1 MSTRQK
7 FFKAVGII
15 LLLIIIVAGIFI
27 ATYQPSKYSD
37 FGVYANLRSFTIA
50 LMQEYK
56 TTERPITGE
65 FKDFTLELAFPYS
78 KLFGASYLG
87 IPLASYESDRI
98 TAATISQFE
107 VPPKSGYCRDF
118 TFNLRPR
125 FEFKAPIFH
134 IDFMKPSPGLPGLCS
149 MDFFDVDPENI
160 NLEAFFGQDLD
171 GVKRAMELVEKYQR
185 TAEQGR
191 GKITK
196 YLDSWKTKYRM
207 ELQEPVTKD
216 EAVRKQYY
224 ETVGEAFKLSLT
236 AYMKSLY
243 RLQPDPGY
251 AKRHEE
257 KTRAFVQALY
267 DKDFAVNMGKK
278 IFKDK
283 LKKYW
288 IDGFWTV
295 EIDMKEK

>member
-1 MSTRQK
+1 MK
-7 FFKAVGII
+7 KIFKIAGVI
-15 LLLIIIVAGIFI
+15 LLLIIAGVGIFI
-27 ATYQPSKYSD
+27 ATYQPPKSSD

-65 FKDFTLELAFPYS
+65 FKDFSLKLGFPYS
-78 KLFGASYLG
+78 KLFGSSYLG

-98 TAATISQFE
+98 TAASISQFE

-149 MDFFDVDPENI
+149 MDFFDVDPETI
-160 NLEAFFGQDLD
+160 NLETFFGPDME
-171 GVKRAMELVEKYQR
+171 GVKKAMELVEKYQR
-185 TAEQGR
+185 TVEQGR
-191 GKITK
+191 GKITA
-196 YLDSWKTKYRM
+196 YLNIYKSKYRM

-216 EAVRKQYY
+216 EAVRKKYY
-224 ETVGEAFKLSLT
+224 ETVGEAFKLSLKT
-236 AYMKSLY
+236 YMKSLY

-257 KTRAFVQALY
+257 KTRAFVQALF

-278 IFKDK
+278 IFRDNF
-283 LKKYW
+283 KKFW
-288 IDGFWTV
+288 IDGFWNV

>member
-1 MSTRQK
+1 
-7 FFKAVGII
+7 
-15 LLLIIIVAGIFI
+15 
-27 ATYQPSKYSD
+27 
-37 FGVYANLRSFTIA
+37 VYANLRSFTIS

-65 FKDFTLELAFPYS
+65 FKDFSMELAFPYS
-78 KLFGASYLG
+78 KLFGGKYLG
-87 IPLASYESDRI
+87 IPLVSYESDRI
-98 TAATISQFE
+98 SAATISQFE

-125 FEFKAPIFH
+125 FEFKAPIMH
-134 IDFMKPSPGLPGLCS
+134 IDFMKPSTGLPGLCS

-160 NLEAFFGQDLD
+160 NLETFFGPDLD
-171 GVKRAMELVEKYQR
+171 GVKKAVELVEKYQR

-191 GKITK
+191 GKITA
-196 YLDSWKTKYRM
+196 YLDSYKSKYRM
-207 ELQEPVTKD
+207 ELQEPVTTD

-224 ETVGEAFKLSLT
+224 ETVGEAYKLSLT

-257 KTRAFVQALY
+257 KTRAFVQALF

-278 IFKDK
+278 IFKDNF
-283 LKKYW
+283 KKYW
-288 IDGFWTV
+288 IDGFWNLQ
-295 EIDMKEK
+295 IDMKEK